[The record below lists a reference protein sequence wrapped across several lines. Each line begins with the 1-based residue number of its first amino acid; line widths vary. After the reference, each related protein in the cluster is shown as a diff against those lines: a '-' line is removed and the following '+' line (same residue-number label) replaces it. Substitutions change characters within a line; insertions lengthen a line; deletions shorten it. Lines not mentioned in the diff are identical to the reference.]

1 MFALAIAAFTF
12 TSCEDVPAPYDDP
25 NDNPIDKPEVFE
37 PSGSGT
43 QADPFNVA
51 AIIKEAEKL
60 EEDEVSEDSYYFE
73 GYVTSIKENYDY
85 VNDEGKSFG
94 NATLYIS
101 DDEEGSNSFYVY
113 RAKYFDN
120 KSYTSG
126 VLPQEGDKVV
136 FYGKLTNFRGT
147 LETQQNACY
156 LVSINGET
164 GGSGDEPTPGTPEGD
179 GTLENPYNVAGVIAY
194 VSTFDENEE
203 SPTDVY
209 IKGKVASIKEN
220 YNESDPQYGNATYY
234 ISDDGTDNNTF
245 YIYRSMYLG
254 DTKYTSGDVL
264 EVGDEVIVCGKVM
277 NYVGDYGSTL
287 ETVASQSYLYS
298 LNGVGVG
305 EEPGGD
311 DDQPGTSGE
320 GLATVTKSGN
330 VVTMVDPDVTTTG
343 STVTCDLNTYGWS
356 NTDEVESV
364 TLDDGTTISFSIGEG
379 TTVPAFYTKT
389 KGVRM
394 YAKNTLTFSA
404 SKKIAKIVL
413 TCDQLS
419 DEIYVGNPQL
429 YTEINGNTW
438 TLVNDWTENKGGTQL
453 RVQTIEITYAE

>member
-1 MFALAIAAFTF
+1 MFALAFAAFTF

-25 NDNPIDKPEVFE
+25 NDNPIDKPTVFE

-136 FYGKLTNFRGT
+136 FCGKLTVYNGT

-194 VSTFDENEE
+194 VSTFEANEE

-209 IKGKVASIKEN
+209 IKGKVASIREN
-220 YNESDPQYGNATYY
+220 YDYVNDKGETFGNATYE
-234 ISDDGTDNNTF
+234 ISDDGTNNNTF
-245 YIYRSMYLG
+245 LIYRSLYF
-254 DTKYTSGDVL
+254 DDAKYSSGTL
-264 EVGDEVIVCGKVM
+264 LKEGDEVIVCGKVT
-277 NYVGDYGSTL
+277 NYVGKYGSTL
-287 ETVASQSYLYS
+287 ETLANQSYLYS
-298 LNGVGVG
+298 LNGEGGSGG

-311 DDQPGTSGE
+311 DEPIIGGEVSGNSVIVKANGFGLEDNTELSTLTLVDGTTLTFAKNDGNNAPKFYTLGSGSFRMYPSNTLTINSTKTIE
-320 GLATVTKSGN
+320 SVDVTCDEYNGTIYNASGDISTSAGTINVDGAAVTVTGVSAN
-330 VVTMVDPDVTTTG
+330 NLTLTNTSTTTG
-343 STVTCDLNTYGWS
+343 AKSQIRI
-356 NTDEVESV
+356 VE
-364 TLDDGTTISFSIGEG
+364 LI
-379 TTVPAFYTKT
+379 
-389 KGVRM
+389 
-394 YAKNTLTFSA
+394 
-404 SKKIAKIVL
+404 
-413 TCDQLS
+413 
-419 DEIYVGNPQL
+419 
-429 YTEINGNTW
+429 IN
-438 TLVNDWTENKGGTQL
+438 
-453 RVQTIEITYAE
+453 YAE